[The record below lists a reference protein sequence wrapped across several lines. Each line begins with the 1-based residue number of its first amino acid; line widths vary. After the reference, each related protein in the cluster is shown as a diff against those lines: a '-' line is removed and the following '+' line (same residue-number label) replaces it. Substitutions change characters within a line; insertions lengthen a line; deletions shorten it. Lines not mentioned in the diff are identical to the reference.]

1 MAKTAEEMMESMK
14 AGLIE
19 KTGKPL
25 EHWVKLVKTSGIEK
39 FGDQVKML
47 KAEHAMGHGYANFIC
62 QAAKGR
68 LDADA
73 GDMLEGQYAGK
84 ESLRP
89 IYDALAAFAGTLG
102 GDVSIDPK
110 KTSVAFR
117 RSKNFAVVTPAT
129 KSRIDLGINLKGTAG
144 ADRLTE
150 EKPGG
155 MCTHK
160 VKLTAVDEVDEELKA
175 WLKAAYER
183 A

>member
-1 MAKTAEEMMESMK
+1 MAKTSEEMLESMT
-14 AGLIE
+14 AGVEE

-25 EHWVKLVKTSGIEK
+25 DHWVKLVKASGLEK
-39 FGDQVKML
+39 HGEQMKML
-47 KAEHAMGHGYANFIC
+47 KTEHGITHGYANFIC

-68 LDADA
+68 LDASED
-73 GDMLEGQYAGK
+73 DLLSGQYEGK
-84 ESLRP
+84 EGLKP
-89 IYDALAAFAGTLG
+89 IYEALAAYASGLG
-102 GDVSIDPK
+102 SDVEIAPK

-129 KSRIDLGINLKGTAG
+129 KTRVDLGLNLKGEAG
-144 ADRLTE
+144 TIRLIE

-160 VKLTAVDEVDEELKA
+160 IKIQAAEEVDEEVKA
-175 WLKAAYER
+175 WLKAAYEK

>member
-1 MAKTAEEMMESMK
+1 MAKSAKEMMESMK
-14 AGLIE
+14 AGIAE

-25 EHWVKLVKTSGIEK
+25 EHWVKLVKASGIEK
-39 FGDQVKML
+39 FGEQVKML
-47 KAEHAMGHGYANFIC
+47 KTGHGMTHGYANFVC

-68 LDADA
+68 LDADE
-73 GDMLEGQYAGK
+73 GDLLEGQYTGK

-89 IYDALAAFAGTLG
+89 IYDALATFAGSLG
-102 GDVSIDPK
+102 SDVEISPK

-129 KSRIDLGINLKGTAG
+129 KSRVDLGINLKGTPG
-144 ADRLTE
+144 TDRLVE
-150 EKPGG
+150 EKPGA

-160 VKLTAVDEVDEELKA
+160 VRLSSVSDIDAELKT
-175 WLKAAYER
+175 WLEAAYAR